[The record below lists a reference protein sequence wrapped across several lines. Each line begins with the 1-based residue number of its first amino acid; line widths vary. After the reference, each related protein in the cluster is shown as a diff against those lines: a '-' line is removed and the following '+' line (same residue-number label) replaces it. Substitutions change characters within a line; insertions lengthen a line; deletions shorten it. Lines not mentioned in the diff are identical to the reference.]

1 MRQGLNKC
9 PVFMI
14 ISVAINR
21 MAVESL
27 NTSSWLMIVATF
39 SRKSEMENAL
49 TSQEQAQ

>member
-9 PVFMI
+9 LVYMI

-27 NTSSWLMIVATF
+27 NASSWLMIIAIF

-49 TSQEQAQ
+49 TSEEQAH